1 VICGV
6 GALDKPASRRFFVS
20 MKSLLTSLG
29 AALLVS
35 IGMSLSAAE
44 PASVTYEG
52 RISGVVCVSCKDH
65 VTMSLMKKL
74 PFIESVQ
81 VKNDPQNPAA
91 EEKRLIIVAKSGEAL
106 TREIAMDALGSF
118 AKNYSITSLERK
130 TASAAP

>member
-1 VICGV
+1 
-6 GALDKPASRRFFVS
+6 
-20 MKSLLTSLG
+20 
-29 AALLVS
+29 
-35 IGMSLSAAE
+35 
-44 PASVTYEG
+44 
-52 RISGVVCVSCKDH
+52 
-65 VTMSLMKKL
+65 MKKL